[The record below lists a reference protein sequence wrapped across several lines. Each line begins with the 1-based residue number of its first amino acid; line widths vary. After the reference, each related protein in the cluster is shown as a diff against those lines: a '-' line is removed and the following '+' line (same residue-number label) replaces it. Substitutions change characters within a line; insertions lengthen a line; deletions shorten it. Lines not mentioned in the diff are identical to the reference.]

1 MDERRKSK
9 AAEEARIRSDL
20 SRIQLFLG
28 PTFPG
33 AQPFQPEVRT
43 AGDNGWR
50 AVKQRVRLPELV
62 RGARPENAGKIDRGE
77 ARAKLPQLVRSAH
90 PENAG
95 KIDSGEAH
103 EVNRVTIKRD
113 GEEKFAASSSCKQTI
128 KRDGEGPYRQTPA
141 GQKNAIES
149 ARVLAA
155 RGAGE
160 TLDDLTEEQR
170 EAVGA
175 RVAAEVSQCTDEAL
189 SKDDNAVAY
198 IAVGGWERMVVNLQ
212 AAEANSWN
220 NLSKCELV
228 ASLLRTNPAVLVL
241 VDGNAQRFTSAHIRK
256 VCAEPSLRPA
266 LHLPSC
272 SHRLPPSSQPS

>member
-1 MDERRKSK
+1 
-9 AAEEARIRSDL
+9 
-20 SRIQLFLG
+20 
-28 PTFPG
+28 
-33 AQPFQPEVRT
+33 
-43 AGDNGWR
+43 
-50 AVKQRVRLPELV
+50 
-62 RGARPENAGKIDRGE
+62 
-77 ARAKLPQLVRSAH
+77 
-90 PENAG
+90 
-95 KIDSGEAH
+95 
-103 EVNRVTIKRD
+103 
-113 GEEKFAASSSCKQTI
+113 
-128 KRDGEGPYRQTPA
+128 
-141 GQKNAIES
+141 
-149 ARVLAA
+149 
-155 RGAGE
+155 
-160 TLDDLTEEQR
+160 
-170 EAVGA
+170 GA

-272 SHRLPPSSQPS
+272 SYRLPPSSQPS